1 MRFTLI
7 YILTT
12 FTCFA
17 QPGIEWQKTIGGNNL
32 DTVKKIIN
40 LEDGYLIS
48 GQSLSII
55 SGDKTVGGFGGSGH
69 HCWVIKLG
77 VNGEIIWQKAYG
89 GGSAETNF
97 DVVQTNDN
105 GFLFSFTSSSNI
117 SGNKTENSRGF
128 ADYWLVKTDE
138 LGNIVWQKTIGGNN
152 ADENLKAIPCADGG
166 YFLGGSSSSSISGEK
181 TEDLRGFDIIN
192 ADYWVLKLDENRN
205 IEWQRTIGG
214 TNNDRF
220 VVVRQTEDEGFLIA
234 GHSRSDIGF
243 EKTENSRG
251 DSSFDYWI
259 LKLNP
264 QGDIE
269 WQKTIGS
276 NSNDLLYDMLIT
288 PENDILIGGVSG
300 EGISGDKTVE
310 SNGGSDF
317 WILKLNS
324 FGEILWQKSIGGND
338 QETIYMLSKTSDGNY
353 LLGGSS
359 NSSISGDKTSNS
371 RGLSDYW
378 AVLIDSD
385 GTILGQKTIGG
396 NDNEAGKNVI
406 ETPDGGYFI
415 AGNTFSGISGEKTE
429 ASRGQS
435 DYWVLK
441 LEPNSLAFANP
452 ILSGLQ
458 VYPNPTAE
466 MVNINFT
473 TNFSGTITQTD
484 LLGKEIKIL
493 SVSDVN
499 EVSFKIEGEESIYFI
514 TLITNSGEKESI
526 KIIKRK

>member
-1 MRFTLI
+1 MKYFYFLL
-7 YILTT
+7 LTT
-12 FTCFA
+12 FSFA
-17 QPGIEWQKTIGGNNL
+17 QPGIEWQKTIGGNNF
-32 DTVKKIIN
+32 DTFKKTIV
-40 LEDGYLIS
+40 LSDGYLLS
-48 GQSLSII
+48 GQSSSNA
-55 SGDKTVGGFGGSGH
+55 SGDKTVDGFGGSKH
-69 HCWVIKLG
+69 IWIIKISFSG
-77 VNGEIIWQKAYG
+77 NIIWQKTYG
-89 GGSAETNF
+89 GSSAETNF

-105 GFLFSFTSSSNI
+105 GFLISNSSSSNI
-117 SGNKTENSRGF
+117 SGNKAENSRGV

-138 LGNIVWQKTIGGNN
+138 LGNIEWQKTIGGNN
-152 ADENLKAIPCADGG
+152 ADENLKAIPCSDGG

-214 TNNDRF
+214 TDNDRF
-220 VVVRQTEDEGFLIA
+220 MVARQTEDEGFLIA
-234 GHSRSDIGF
+234 GHSRSNIGF

-276 NSNDLLYDMLIT
+276 DENDLLYDMLIT
-288 PENDILIGGVSG
+288 PENDILLGGVSG
-300 EGISGDKTVE
+300 AGISGDKTVD

-324 FGEILWQKSIGGND
+324 VGDILWQKSIGGND
-338 QETIYMLSKTSDGNY
+338 QETLYMISQTSDGNY

-378 AVLIDSD
+378 TVLIDTD
-385 GTILGQKTIGG
+385 GTIIGQKTIGG
-396 NDNEAGKNVI
+396 NDNDAGTNII
-406 ETPDGGYFI
+406 ETPDGGYFV
-415 AGNTFSGISGEKTE
+415 AGSTFSGITGEKTE

-441 LEPNSLAFANP
+441 LEPNSLAFSNP

-458 VYPNPTAE
+458 IYPNPTTE
-466 MVNINFT
+466 LVNIKFS
-473 TNFSGTITQTD
+473 TNFSGMITQTD
-484 LLGKEIKIL
+484 ILGKEFRSLFITDK
-493 SVSDVN
+493 N
-499 EVSFKIEGEESIYFI
+499 ETSFKLDGEDGVYFL